1 MTSTQASAVV
11 TRCGV
16 EVTEEYVENAFQ
28 WTRDSGD
35 MEADTVWNAAHAGK
49 KAITLTEAD
58 LNGDIKLTCTL
69 TASSAT
75 YGSVTVDDNLDASHT
90 PAELDAND
98 IFVIENGDLKVT
110 TSRGN
115 AYVLENSALKAA
127 GARLNGSI
135 TAETKLFASQP
146 EDIVEFSYNHNGL
159 RTQKKVTKADGTV
172 ETTDYTLHGKL
183 VMHLTK
189 GSDELHFFYDA
200 QSRPAMVEFN
210 GTLYS
215 YIHNLQGDVV
225 GIVDSAGDLV
235 VEYKYDAWGKP
246 VAVRTL
252 TTAYAAL
259 AELNPFRYRGYVY
272 DEETDLYYLRSRYYS
287 PQMNRFGNCDSVL
300 TFNSA
305 INILNTFS
313 YCCNCA
319 SNMSDHSGTMSEWEI
334 LGFAY
339 DGSAGDF
346 RRLEQGLPP
355 QAYENWLK
363 SGGTRNINLV
373 VRDDELVKRTIT
385 SITYYPAEIAHEIS
399 YDMMSQLTDS
409 SLFASLGDIAL
420 GVLTSMLP
428 SSTAVKVIEVA
439 GSLIK
444 LFDSERYKAEVR
456 WFRSAHEIDEDTLS
470 GVLVVTT
477 DSIYYDT
484 GTIIENFR
492 EYYSWNGSG
501 NPFANPVPPT
511 PVFQD
516 FF

>member
-1 MTSTQASAVV
+1 MYRTATEVSYTYTYDAIDNPLNDGTWTYTWEKGRQLRQMSKAGMTVESA
-11 TRCGV
+11 C
-16 EVTEEYVENAFQ
+16 
-28 WTRDSGD
+28 DHS
-35 MEADTVWNAAHAGK
+35 
-49 KAITLTEAD
+49 
-58 LNGDIKLTCTL
+58 
-69 TASSAT
+69 
-75 YGSVTVDDNLDASHT
+75 
-90 PAELDAND
+90 
-98 IFVIENGDLKVT
+98 
-110 TSRGN
+110 
-115 AYVLENSALKAA
+115 
-127 GARLNGSI
+127 
-135 TAETKLFASQP
+135 
-146 EDIVEFSYNHNGL
+146 GL
-159 RTQKKVTKADGTV
+159 RMQKKVTSGSTV
-172 ETTDYTLHGKL
+172 TTTEHTLHGRL
-183 VMHLTK
+183 ITHLTR

-215 YIHNLQGDVV
+215 YVHNLQGDIV
-225 GIVDSAGDLV
+225 GILDNAGSLV

-246 VAVRTL
+246 TLARTL
-252 TTAYAAL
+252 TTAYEAL

-272 DEETDLYYLRSRYYS
+272 DEETGLYYLRSRYYS
-287 PQMNRFGNCDSVL
+287 PKMNRFGNCDSVL

-334 LGFAY
+334 LGFVY

-363 SGGTRNINLV
+363 SGGTRNTNLV

-385 SITYYPAEIAHEIS
+385 SITYYPAEIANDIS
-399 YDMMSQLTDS
+399 YDMMSQLSDS
-409 SLFASLGDIAL
+409 SLLASLGDIIL
-420 GVLTSMLP
+420 GILISRLP
-428 SSTAVKVIEVA
+428 GSTTIGIIDTA

-444 LFDSERYKAEVR
+444 LFDSEKYKAEVR

-470 GVLVVTT
+470 GVLIVTT

-511 PVFQD
+511 PLFQD
-516 FF
+516 L